1 MCSIA
6 IKALLMAG
14 KVIRGGQERL
24 VRRATMKRGKRYFCL
39 TCSIR
44 EVTLPMGGVAGGRAG
59 PCFHLTE
66 EFGLYSLWAGE
77 F

>member
-1 MCSIA
+1 MCSIM

-14 KVIRGGQERL
+14 KVIRGDQERL
-24 VRRATMKRGKRYFCL
+24 GFRRDTMKEGEEIFLPSEKF
-39 TCSIR
+39 
-44 EVTLPMGGVAGGRAG
+44 TLLMGGVSGAIAG